1 MADHLFAGSE
11 NSISERQLIDK
22 CAALYGSVS
31 GLVEQIFVKNL
42 VINMSER
49 ETVSHTPDSIRRA
62 DAFKIRGRR
71 SVSEHCRYIHQ
82 QSDRVLMT
90 YNHRSQ

>member
-1 MADHLFAGSE
+1 MFVGSE
-11 NSISERQLIDK
+11 NSIAERQLIDK

-42 VINMSER
+42 VISMSER

-62 DAFKIRGRR
+62 DAFKDPWPAIRFRTLSIYSSAVR
-71 SVSEHCRYIHQ
+71 
-82 QSDRVLMT
+82 
-90 YNHRSQ
+90 